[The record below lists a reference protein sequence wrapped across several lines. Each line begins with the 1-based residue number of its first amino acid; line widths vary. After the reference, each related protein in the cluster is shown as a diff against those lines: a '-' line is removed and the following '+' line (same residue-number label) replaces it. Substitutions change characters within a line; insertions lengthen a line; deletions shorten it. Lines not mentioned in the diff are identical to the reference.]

1 MTRLVLLVQCVAYRS
16 TYMIKETDV
25 TTSVTEVMELL
36 RRVLPAVQKFGLPS
50 EDMHCDLEK
59 AIGLDD
65 FIAFEKL
72 LPLSELELSRLISI
86 ELLHVEKTDRLF

>member
-1 MTRLVLLVQCVAYRS
+1 MTRLVLLVRCYAYRS
-16 TYMIKETDV
+16 TTMVKETDV
-25 TTSVTEVMELL
+25 TTSAPEIMELL
-36 RRVLPAVQKFGLPS
+36 RRVLPAVEKHGLPS

-72 LPLSELELSRLISI
+72 LPLSELELTRLISI